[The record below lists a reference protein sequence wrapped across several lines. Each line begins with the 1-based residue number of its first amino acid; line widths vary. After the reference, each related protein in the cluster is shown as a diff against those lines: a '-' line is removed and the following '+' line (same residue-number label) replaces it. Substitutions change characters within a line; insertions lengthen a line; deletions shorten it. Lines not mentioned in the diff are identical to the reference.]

1 MRISGVMSPAQ
12 RSIQASLLDAR
23 DLHSCLVDSHHD
35 IAAQVD
41 AEAKPAAAEREA
53 GQAGAGQLE
62 ALWQSALEG
71 DLFHSP
77 SHERKY
83 LGFQLFNILLPY
95 LR

>member
-1 MRISGVMSPAQ
+1 M
-12 RSIQASLLDAR
+12 
-23 DLHSCLVDSHHD
+23 
-35 IAAQVD
+35 AQVD
-41 AEAKPAAAEREA
+41 ADSKPAAGERVA

-62 ALWQSALEG
+62 ALWQTALEG

-83 LGFQLFNILLPY
+83 LGFQLFNILLPH